1 MKLTSK
7 RHYHNS
13 NDPGNEKQS
22 DSYYDVKCTTVYFHE
37 NSNNSQSNSWI
48 RLKLYMKSLD
58 LLLYLKVKFQ
68 VNQSSRRHRNTGQ
81 QRPYEFCYLLH
92 FDLWASYLAKILFL
106 QGCDSWFWEF
116 PSLARIFNGQQHS
129 FDMCNVESL

>member
-81 QRPYEFCYLLH
+81 QRLYEFCYLLH
-92 FDLWASYLAKILFL
+92 FFFGKLTYVLKEEDTNIIRGIPQIYNDNRNIK
-106 QGCDSWFWEF
+106 
-116 PSLARIFNGQQHS
+116 QQ
-129 FDMCNVESL
+129 MATG

>member
-1 MKLTSK
+1 MSLLLSCIVIFFYIKMLMKLTSK

-13 NDPGNEKQS
+13 NDLGNEKQS

-81 QRPYEFCYLLH
+81 QRLYEFCYLLH
-92 FDLWASYLAKILFL
+92 FDLWTSYLDRIHFL
-106 QGCDSWFWEF
+106 
-116 PSLARIFNGQQHS
+116 
-129 FDMCNVESL
+129 